1 MLLLSS
7 FSALSRGSVVDP
19 PGQPSSNQPTRTD
32 RNCPSTTVRWR
43 ISGCLLPPQTPSKIP
58 FYAPHPLVGWSD
70 RLSVVTIHA
79 RWTDGHDEQLPTCRC
94 TCEVPAGKTY
104 CSEACTS
111 SRSRK
116 RPASAPARIRSVNGA
131 GGLPLRK
138 QK

>member
-1 MLLLSS
+1 MICCKTYKLASSRPRDPSLFMLRTHRSPRL
-7 FSALSRGSVVDP
+7 ARGSVVDP

-79 RWTDGHDEQLPTCRC
+79 RWTDGHDEPLPTCQ
-94 TCEVPAGKTY
+94 
-104 CSEACTS
+104 
-111 SRSRK
+111 
-116 RPASAPARIRSVNGA
+116 
-131 GGLPLRK
+131 LHLRG
-138 QK
+138 